1 MFTKTDIEKY
11 FVAEKLES
19 LVFIFI
25 GVAAIIIALVGL
37 LIRKTQYW
45 KGAAIPLIA
54 IALIQVV
61 VGYTVYARSDRQRT
75 DIVYAFDMNPDK
87 LENEELPRMHA
98 VNRNFVIYRWVEI
111 LLFVAGLVLVFTCKN
126 DAGKQFWLGLGLA
139 LALQAAVMLIADFFA
154 EQRAL
159 NYTGGLQ
166 AFLKK

>member
-1 MFTKTDIEKY
+1 M
-11 FVAEKLES
+11 
-19 LVFIFI
+19 
-25 GVAAIIIALVGL
+25 
-37 LIRKTQYW
+37 
-45 KGAAIPLIA
+45 IA

-139 LALQAAVMLIADFFA
+139 LALQAAVMLIADFL
-154 EQRAL
+154 L
-159 NYTGGLQ
+159 N
-166 AFLKK
+166 KEP